1 MAKKINIRPTTGVYA
16 TYKNIRYEPWTAIAE
31 FVDNA
36 TQSYYDHVEEL
47 ERTKDWKNL
56 RIEIQYKKDSYG
68 NYELTICDNAFG
80 MNFKDFQRAI
90 ILDSKPQIATR
101 SEFGMGLKTSACWF
115 GNNWSVETVEL
126 NSGKKFFAQVD
137 VESLSK
143 TKDEEIE
150 FTETECDLHEHG
162 TTIHIWNLNRSL
174 AGRQIQ
180 KTKDQLRGIYR
191 RDLQSEKIKISYND
205 EYLTY
210 ETPEIYK
217 EALPGGNF
225 KEWKEPLDFD
235 IFDER
240 KQKYHVTGF
249 MALLETGSTYGAG
262 FTLLRRGRVIIGGYE
277 NCYRPKDV
285 FSSSNTYVYQRLFG
299 ELNLDNFPVTQTKD
313 SFDWYNNGL
322 EESLINKLVE
332 VTKDYKRK
340 ASEYNN
346 TNKKNQGNPVNIG
359 IDNKTLS
366 DFSNAG
372 VIQNVNVNPVENDS
386 SQAEERTQI
395 SFASES
401 KDNSLFPDIEE
412 IPIIGNENTKI
423 SFDISG
429 RKYILNYSIKK
440 DDSESKWLVVSPQK
454 DNKDAL
460 EFDVDWNIAHPF
472 FKHYFENQE
481 IFDSMKKFV
490 FALVLSEIEA
500 TYTSSNDKKIEPWDI
515 REKMNET
522 LKAVIRS

>member
-1 MAKKINIRPTTGVYA
+1 MVKTINIRPTTGVYA

-36 TQSYYDHVEEL
+36 TQSYYDHVSEL
-47 ERTKDWKNL
+47 EKQQKWEHLK
-56 RIEIQYKKDSYG
+56 IEIQYKKDSCG
-68 NYELTICDNAFG
+68 KYELIIKDNAFG
-80 MNFKDFQRAI
+80 MNFEDFQRAI
-90 ILDSKPQIATR
+90 ILDSKPKIATR

-137 VESLSK
+137 VKSLSK

-180 KTKDQLRGIYR
+180 KTKDQLRGMYR

-205 EYLTY
+205 DYLTY

-240 KQKYHVTGF
+240 KQRYHVTGF

-346 TNKKNQGNPVNIG
+346 TNKKNQGNPVNIE
-359 IDNKTLS
+359 IDNSTLS
-366 DFSNAG
+366 DFLNAG
-372 VIQNVNVNPVENDS
+372 VIQNVNVNPVENVS

-395 SFASES
+395 SFTSES

-412 IPIIGNENTKI
+412 IPVIGNENTKI

-454 DNKDAL
+454 DNKEAF

-472 FKHYFENQE
+472 FKHYFENQG